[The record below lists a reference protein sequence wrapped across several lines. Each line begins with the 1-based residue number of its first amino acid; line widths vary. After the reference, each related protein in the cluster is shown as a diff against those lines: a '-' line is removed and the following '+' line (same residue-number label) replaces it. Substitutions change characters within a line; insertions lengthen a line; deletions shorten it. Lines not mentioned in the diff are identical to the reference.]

1 MHQIFAIAAVAAVAI
16 LVAGLWLCINLQRPG
31 HKSLSARDAY
41 ERYERA
47 RMPLEIQ
54 DAKLI
59 ISEKTIY
66 RNGRRP
72 FAAKTDQVFQTK
84 AGWVIPVET
93 KTRRTISPSD
103 LVQISAQAAALNE
116 MRRYKG
122 KVASHGYIRLAP
134 EGRAPFYQR
143 VDLMHPNRVDLL
155 WDRYRALRTGKV
167 KPTVKPHAR
176 RCDKCAFRSGCPSRA
191 A

>member
-1 MHQIFAIAAVAAVAI
+1 MHQTFAIAVVVVVAI
-16 LVAGLWLCINLQRPG
+16 LVACLWLSTSLHRPDR
-31 HKSLSARDAY
+31 KTLSGRDAY
-41 ERYERA
+41 DKYERA

-72 FAAKTDQVFQTK
+72 LAAKTDQVFQTK

-143 VDLMHPNRVDLL
+143 VDLLHPSRVDLL
-155 WDRYRALRTGKV
+155 WDRYQALRAGKV
-167 KPTVKPHAR
+167 APTVKPHAR
-176 RCDKCAFRSGCPSRA
+176 RCEKCAFRSGCPSRST
-191 A
+191 

>member
-1 MHQIFAIAAVAAVAI
+1 MHQTFAIAVVVVVAI
-16 LVAGLWLCINLQRPG
+16 LVACLWLSISLHRPG
-31 HKSLSARDAY
+31 RKSLSGRDAY
-41 ERYERA
+41 DKYERA

-72 FAAKTDQVFQTK
+72 FAAKTDQVFKTK

-134 EGRAPFYQR
+134 EGQAPFYQR
-143 VDLMHPNRVDLL
+143 VDLLHPSRVDLL
-155 WDRYRALRTGKV
+155 WDRYQALRAGKV
-167 KPTVKPHAR
+167 VPIVKPHAR
-176 RCDKCAFRSGCPSRA
+176 RCEKCAFRSGCPSRA

>member
-1 MHQIFAIAAVAAVAI
+1 MHQTFAIAAVAAVAI
-16 LVAGLWLCINLQRPG
+16 LVAVLWLCINFQRPG
-31 HKSLSARDAY
+31 RKSLSARDVYEKY
-41 ERYERA
+41 ERT

-84 AGWVIPVET
+84 AGWVIPIET

-143 VDLMHPNRVDLL
+143 VDLMHPSRVDLL
-155 WDRYRALRTGKV
+155 WDRYQMLRTVKV
-167 KPTVKPHAR
+167 KPTVKPHPR
-176 RCDKCAFRSGCPSRA
+176 RCEKCAFRSGCPSSA
-191 A
+191 T